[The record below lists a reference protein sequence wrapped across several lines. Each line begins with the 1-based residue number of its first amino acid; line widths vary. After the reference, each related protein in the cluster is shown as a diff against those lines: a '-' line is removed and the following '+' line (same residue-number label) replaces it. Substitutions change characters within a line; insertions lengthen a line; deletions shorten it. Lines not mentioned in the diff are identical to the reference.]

1 MKRISSKFAYLL
13 IAAAMSLSPG
23 IVLDHANAAPPRV
36 KGVSCSYYNAP
47 RGTWVGYFDG
57 LKESPIISFGDRY
70 YPVTILRCFKTQADC
85 KAWKYWVQT
94 DYPTAIRTV
103 WCRKK

>member
-1 MKRISSKFAYLL
+1 MKSFFNTLILCSLL
-13 IAAAMSLSPG
+13 IAP
-23 IVLDHANAAPPRV
+23 VVTLDDASAAPPRV
-36 KGVSCSYYNAP
+36 KGQSCSYPKAP

-85 KAWKYWVQT
+85 KAWKYWAQT
-94 DYPTAIRTV
+94 DYPTAIRTA